1 MGPMISLATA
11 LLLGTTPAG
20 PCYVPSDQTAG
31 WKRVELPAEA
41 PALAAPKGLE
51 QFRAGERAL
60 LSQVDPPDTYLGA
73 QERRL
78 GRMVYSFRLPKGT
91 YRMEVGF
98 LDTLDGA
105 KVDATAYVGGR
116 AYPLLSERRQFAKEL
131 VLDWN
136 VAGVDSL
143 VVEVHRHLREKPV
156 VLHWRVDREVL
167 PSQELQTPA
176 ASFSV
181 ARSLYFRHPGGRRI
195 ELCDTPGLPMT
206 LLRWPEGT
214 PADVTLT
221 RAGAE
226 GAP

>member
-1 MGPMISLATA
+1 MGPMISLASA
-11 LLLGTTPAG
+11 LLLGTAPVG

-41 PALAAPKGLE
+41 PALAAPQGLE

-60 LSQVDPPDTYLGA
+60 LTLVDPPDTYLGA

-78 GRMVYSFRLPKGT
+78 GRMVYSFRLPTGT
-91 YRMEVGF
+91 VRMEVGF
-98 LDTLDGA
+98 LDPLNGA
-105 KVDATAYVGGR
+105 KVDATAYVNGR
-116 AYPLLSERRQFAKEL
+116 AYPLLSERRQFGKEL

-156 VLHWRVDREVL
+156 VRHWQVDREVT
-167 PSQELQTPA
+167 PSQELPTSSA
-176 ASFSV
+176 FGV
-181 ARSLYFRHPGGRRI
+181 DRSLYFRHPGGRRI
-195 ELCDTPGLPMT
+195 ELCDTPGRPLT
-206 LLRWPEGT
+206 LLRLPEGT
-214 PADVTLT
+214 SADVTLT

-226 GAP
+226 GSP